1 MVNRLREED
10 SSLTTVDYSLL
21 FDQILEHLDKVTNPF
36 QFSEDNK
43 RLKIDMDSIA
53 YNIALSDQIQ
63 LPADCDKFDRVV
75 SVNFSSKSIDKFPEK
90 IRQIR
95 DKLRELLLLTQN
107 NNPSLLDSIIQNL
120 LTDINKWKSEEIINP
135 KDNKVRGFKFN
146 FNDIN
151 EIKKQELSLPKI
163 PDKNGDKSI
172 LKLHRLTIN
181 VSKINEFEAEIKKSL
196 ETYVKTKF
204 SNLDSD
210 ARETLEEKLEDF
222 INYKQNRRNNE
233 KSEIKNLIDLI
244 KNETVARL
252 KKEAQIHYLRYI
264 LQQEYVRKQSESI
277 YLEDLIRRIKLLED
291 YLNDNNK
298 SDTDYQANYEGF
310 QLNYK
315 DLFARGDAYDK
326 LPVIPIIEGYLGES
340 SNEIKGEKSFSF
352 ALKLKLNGEVKN
364 QGEETNSSF
373 EYYLNLLNPYS
384 SQHKEELKK
393 GDTGKRKIL
402 RIALLFTFIFASCLD
417 AEVSDSDNDDEL
429 AYNPMEF
436 WENDVMKV
444 LQENDDE
451 KKKEIFNTIYE
462 KIGTIKVKDKIEKL
476 VNLLKKFLTYKS
488 QIPSYPYSLQIGIRK
503 NILETDVE
511 TINTSSD
518 NNFFRQSIKTKDCL
532 KYLVIGEAIASDDY
546 LYHLPVSFTIEDIRY
561 YDTEKSQTL
570 KLAYNLTNIK
580 ALPILFVPILDKNV
594 ATLYQD
600 SFVKNESDET
610 NENDEKN
617 ENSLILIVYNHLH
630 LSNVGISANN
640 PRKKTKIIF
649 EDYKSPK
656 AFVYR
661 FVFAL
666 LIYLAMEVILESVSK
681 KIFIPIMR
689 LHIKDKDLPYNEE
702 YFIRSYSKILAH
714 LLRKKHLANAQGLE
728 ITEKGRGYRLR
739 NGLTS
744 LYSVLP
750 KSFTISKTNYQPKL
764 EKLALIIVSSREA
777 DVNGK
782 DGNTGNRLTN
792 LYGETIRIMKEGN
805 KVTVRN
811 DQTFNENYNKEDM
824 YQNPTILVE
833 EVERL
838 YKKGFRHF
846 LYIAKSPYSSN
857 LNVTHED
864 KDLYFMS
871 KAILKKMKGEGENE
885 KKDIRIYP
893 IFFDKYYVVSLKYKT
908 NPPNSFYI
916 QNTEDLGNLF
926 EDESQKSV
934 VFFNLFNGLSVGKT
948 EERNYRGVMSYSTL
962 LNTYQGI
969 LDNQD
974 ITQGLIYDKEDNNLK
989 DDILQYLTL
998 FHFSRY
1004 EQYKSSGIS
1013 LKLNPYESI
1022 IGESSIGKDSILPFN
1037 NKTEFNLLAF
1047 LSDVKRALF

>member
-36 QFSEDNK
+36 TFSKDNK

-53 YNIALSDQIQ
+53 YNIALSNQVQ

-95 DKLRELLLLTQN
+95 DKLKKLLLLIQD
-107 NNPSLLDSIIQNL
+107 NNPSLLDTNIENI
-120 LTDINKWKSEEIINP
+120 LTDITKWKSEEIINP
-135 KDNKVRGFKFN
+135 KDNKVKGFKFN
-146 FNDIN
+146 FNDIYG
-151 EIKKQELSLPKI
+151 IKKQELSLPKI

-172 LKLHRLTIN
+172 LKLHRLTIT
-181 VSKINEFEAEIKKSL
+181 VSKIKEFEAEIKKSL
-196 ETYVKTKF
+196 ETYVKTQF
-204 SNLDSD
+204 NHLDSD

-222 INYKQNRRNNE
+222 INYKQNRRNNK
-233 KSEIKNLIDLI
+233 KSEIENLIDLI

-264 LQQEYVRKQSESI
+264 LQQEDVRKQPESI

-298 SDTDYQANYEGF
+298 SDTDYQVNYEGL

-315 DLFARGDAYDK
+315 DLLARGEAYNI

-340 SNEIKGEKSFSF
+340 SNEVKGEKSFSF
-352 ALKLKLNGEVKN
+352 ALKLKLNGGVKN
-364 QGEETNSSF
+364 QGENTNSSF
-373 EYYLNLLNPYS
+373 AYYLNLLNPHS

-402 RIALLFTFIFASCLD
+402 RIALLFTFIFASRLD
-417 AEVSDSDNDDEL
+417 AKASDYDIEGEL
-429 AYNPMEF
+429 TYNPLKF

-444 LQENDDE
+444 LQENDEEE
-451 KKKEIFNTIYE
+451 KKKIFHIIYLGIQRINAEE
-462 KIGTIKVKDKIEKL
+462 KIQKL
-476 VNLLKKFLTYKS
+476 VNLLKKFLEYKS
-488 QIPSYPYSLQIGIRK
+488 QIPSYPHSLQIGIHK
-503 NILETDVE
+503 NILETDAE
-511 TINTSSD
+511 TINTNSD
-518 NNFFRQSIKTKDCL
+518 DNFFRQTIKTKDCL

-561 YDTEKSQTL
+561 YDTQENQTL

-580 ALPILFVPILDKNV
+580 ALPILFVPLSDNK
-594 ATLYQD
+594 AKKLYQD
-600 SFVKNESDET
+600 FFE
-610 NENDEKN
+610 ENKDDKDEKHK
-617 ENSLILIVYNHLH
+617 NSLIVIDYNHLL
-630 LSNVGISANN
+630 LSNIGIPANN
-640 PRKKTKIIF
+640 QTEKSKIIF

-656 AFVYR
+656 AFIYR

-689 LHIKDKDLPYNEE
+689 LHIKDRDLPYNEE
-702 YFIRSYSKILAH
+702 HFIRSYSKILAH
-714 LLRKKHLANAQGLE
+714 LLRKKHLANAQGLD

-750 KSFTISKTNYQPKL
+750 KSFIITNTNYQPKL

-777 DVNGK
+777 DANYK
-782 DGNTGNRLTN
+782 DKEAGNRLTN

-805 KVTVRN
+805 KITVRN
-811 DQTFNENYNKEDM
+811 DQTFNDNYNKEDM

-838 YKKGFRHF
+838 YKQGFRHF

-926 EDESQKSV
+926 DDESQKSV
-934 VFFNLFNGLSVGKT
+934 VFFNLFNGLSVGKA

-974 ITQGLIYDKEDNNLK
+974 ISQGLIYDKEDNNLK

-1004 EQYKSSGIS
+1004 EQYKSSSIS

-1022 IGESSIGKDSILPFN
+1022 IGESSVGKDSILPFN
-1037 NKTEFNLLAF
+1037 KKTEFNLLAF